1 MKKLVIT
8 ALLVAS
14 IGLFLSNAHA
24 ETYKIYEQKMPPHWQ
39 KNFGDVLNQATQ
51 FWQNKTSGLKFETVQ
66 HSEQSDFVV
75 EWASQY
81 DAGKMGYYSADTSNY
96 YGKPK
101 VGITLGSFKDGKWGL
116 IESEYVL
123 EITKHEL
130 GHAIGLPHS
139 TDPNDIMYPQIEDY
153 ESWLKSKMELQP
165 KASTQSSTDWK
176 EKSTK
181 SQEHSDQKLFQLK
194 SEIQKAED
202 SLNNYAAVNLASKAE
217 LDNAWNAF
225 WAAKKHLNDS
235 ELVQQEADSLFY
247 ASSYQ
252 ESYYK
257 YKSSLSSANTADVN
271 LLQMETYLNHVDT
284 LQ

>member
-1 MKKLVIT
+1 MKNLVVT
-8 ALLVAS
+8 AMLVAF
-14 IGLFLSNAHA
+14 IGLSLSSAHA

-39 KNFGDVLNQATQ
+39 KHFGDILNQATQ
-51 FWQNKTSGLKFETVQ
+51 FWQNKTPGLKFEMVQ
-66 HSEQSDFVV
+66 HTEQSDFVV

-81 DAGKMGYYSADTSNY
+81 DPGKMGYYSEDISNY

-101 VGITLGSFKDGKWGL
+101 VGITLGFFQDGKWTL
-116 IESEYVL
+116 IQPEYVL

-139 TDPNDIMYPQIEDY
+139 TNPNDIMYPQIEDY
-153 ESWLKSKMELQP
+153 DSWLKSKTEPQT
-165 KASTQSSTDWK
+165 KASAPTSTDWK

-181 SQEHSDQKLFQLK
+181 YQERSDQKLYQLK
-194 SEIQKAED
+194 SELQKAEETIN
-202 SLNNYAAVNLASKAE
+202 SYAAANMASKAE
-217 LDNAWNAF
+217 LDKAWNAF
-225 WAAKKHLNDS
+225 WAAKKHISDA

-252 ESYYK
+252 ESYHK
-257 YKSSLSSANTADVN
+257 YKSSLDGANTADAD
-271 LLQMETYLNHVDT
+271 LLQMEVYLNNVNS

>member
-1 MKKLVIT
+1 MSNLVIT
-8 ALLVAS
+8 VLLVAF
-14 IGLFLSNAHA
+14 IGLSLSSAHA

-51 FWQNKTSGLKFETVQ
+51 FWQNKTSGLKFEMVQ

-81 DAGKMGYYSADTSNY
+81 DAGKMGYYSADISNY

-101 VGITLGSFKDGKWGL
+101 VGITLGSFKDGKWSL

-139 TDPNDIMYPQIEDY
+139 TDPNNIMYPQIEDY
-153 ESWLKSKMELQP
+153 ESWLNSKMKLQQNT
-165 KASTQSSTDWK
+165 STQTSTDWK
-176 EKSTK
+176 EKSIK
-181 SQEHSDQKLFQLK
+181 SQEHSDQKLYLLK

-202 SLNNYAAVNLASKAE
+202 SLNNYVAANLASKAE

-225 WAAKKHLNDS
+225 WAAKKYLNDA

-257 YKSSLSSANTADVN
+257 YKSSLASANAADVG
-271 LLQMETYLNHVDT
+271 LLQMETYLNKVNT